1 MARTQRRRVN
11 KTANALLKSSR
22 GASLLHELMRELA
35 FVLLTQGI
43 TPKSFGDLSRVA
55 FVEAAATHSRL
66 LNGRIN
72 QSRVAAQTGLSRA
85 DVKRLLARKRDDIQM
100 SQRPT
105 PVGRVIEGWRTDA
118 TFLNSK
124 RAPQALSIRKFSRL
138 TKKYAGDV
146 PYRAVLGELERIGAV
161 ETTGD
166 QLHLTRAAD
175 LRRRDDFAALAQ
187 VVPAL
192 LDGLRIASATGADT
206 GKSIYRLQIPAR
218 SEFELAFLRD
228 RCSTSARSMLEGLGH
243 SLRVSPKKSRS
254 KCKASAVFSV
264 SILLTENRLSNRES
278 EGPRAR
284 RKPQD
289 GR

>member
-100 SQRPT
+100 SLRPT
-105 PVGRVIEGWRTDA
+105 PVERVITGWRND
-118 TFLNSK
+118 
-124 RAPQALSIRKFSRL
+124 
-138 TKKYAGDV
+138 
-146 PYRAVLGELERIGAV
+146 
-161 ETTGD
+161 
-166 QLHLTRAAD
+166 
-175 LRRRDDFAALAQ
+175 RRF
-187 VVPAL
+187 
-192 LDGLRIASATGADT
+192 
-206 GKSIYRLQIPAR
+206 
-218 SEFELAFLRD
+218 
-228 RCSTSARSMLEGLGH
+228 
-243 SLRVSPKKSRS
+243 
-254 KCKASAVFSV
+254 
-264 SILLTENRLSNRES
+264 
-278 EGPRAR
+278 
-284 RKPQD
+284 
-289 GR
+289 